1 MDLGKY
7 AQVVLWS
14 YAGAIALILALIAL
28 SLWQAAKTRHALRAV
43 EARAPRAVEAST
55 PRAVEAGTPRAGVDP
70 QGKPNDQQGKP
81 NG

>member
-28 SLWQAAKTRHALRAV
+28 SLWQAAKTRSALRAVEGRALRAVEDRALRDV
-43 EARAPRAVEAST
+43 EARAPRTAV
-55 PRAVEAGTPRAGVDP
+55 
-70 QGKPNDQQGKP
+70 DQQGKS

>member
-28 SLWQAAKTRHALRAV
+28 SLWQAAKTRSALRAV
-43 EARAPRAVEAST
+43 EGRALRDVEAHAPRT
-55 PRAVEAGTPRAGVDP
+55 GVD
-70 QGKPNDQQGKP
+70 QQSKP